1 MENRKQN
8 TETMDDVQKLE
19 LIAFGFDGRLD

>member
-1 MENRKQN
+1 MAKQKQN

-19 LIAFGFDGRLD
+19 LIAFEFDERLD